1 MEEKMVEGITLAQ
14 LRTMAKQS
22 GLRLSDEELEKLVS
36 GVNRSRNQISDL
48 RELITDSVEPAGT
61 FIVGKSEKRQ

>member
-1 MEEKMVEGITLAQ
+1 MVEGITLTQ

-36 GVNRSRNQISDL
+36 GVKRSRNQISAL
-48 RELITDSVEPAGT
+48 RELVTDSVEPAGT
-61 FIVGKSEKRQ
+61 VISA